1 MVGASTTYRTMKK
14 TKKKPTMK
22 DIMSFLERMD
32 SVIASQMS
40 YIKYIENKIDIVS
53 STLYGLL
60 EMKGDTKEVLE
71 YVTKR
76 DKEMKD
82 AVPNEK
88 KAGEEEE

>member
-1 MVGASTTYRTMKK
+1 
-14 TKKKPTMK
+14 MK

-88 KAGEEEE
+88 KTGEEEE

>member
-1 MVGASTTYRTMKK
+1 MKK

-88 KAGEEEE
+88 KTGEEEE

>member
-1 MVGASTTYRTMKK
+1 MATSATYITMKK

-32 SVIASQMS
+32 SVISSQMS

>member
-1 MVGASTTYRTMKK
+1 
-14 TKKKPTMK
+14 MK
-22 DIMSFLERMD
+22 DIMLFLERMD

-88 KAGEEEE
+88 KTGEEEE

>member
-1 MVGASTTYRTMKK
+1 
-14 TKKKPTMK
+14 MK

>member
-1 MVGASTTYRTMKK
+1 MATSTTYRTMKK

-60 EMKGDTKEVLE
+60 EMKGDTEEVLE

>member
-1 MVGASTTYRTMKK
+1 MKK

-32 SVIASQMS
+32 SVISSQMS

>member
-1 MVGASTTYRTMKK
+1 
-14 TKKKPTMK
+14 MK

-60 EMKGDTKEVLE
+60 EMKGDTEEVLE

>member
-1 MVGASTTYRTMKK
+1 
-14 TKKKPTMK
+14 MK

-32 SVIASQMS
+32 SVISSQMS